1 MSEKPFYCIIHPD
14 QPEAY
19 GETANLYPEF
29 NIGLGVIGYGYS
41 KEQAY
46 DHALERLCER
56 INAMRPIKPKRRGV

>member
-1 MSEKPFYCIIHPD
+1 LSQLTADYFRGMSEKPFYCIIHPD

-19 GETANLYPEF
+19 GETANL
-29 NIGLGVIGYGYS
+29 
-41 KEQAY
+41 AY